1 MNAKIRPIRI
11 PFDWILGAL
20 ALSTAMAAMGQA
32 ASPASVHGQSAVP
45 PLVEKKGVVSWKVLA
60 QAKPKLLNN
69 KAVVE
74 FGGDVAALNNRT
86 IKLQGYMMPL
96 DPGTQQRHFLLTSA
110 SPTCPY
116 CLPAGA
122 EGLVEVRSTT
132 PIKYTQ
138 DAIIVEGKFLVT
150 SANPM
155 AGYYSLTDAVS
166 AR

>member
-1 MNAKIRPIRI
+1 MTTNFRLKRVR
-11 PFDWILGAL
+11 FDWIIGAL
-20 ALSTAMAAMGQA
+20 ASTTVMVAIGQVA
-32 ASPASVHGQSAVP
+32 PPAPVHGQSAVP
-45 PLVEKKGVVSWKVLA
+45 PLVEKKGIVSWKVLA

-74 FGGDVAALNNRT
+74 FGSEVSGLSNRT

-96 DPGTQQRHFLLTSA
+96 DPGLQQRRFLLTSS
-110 SPTCPY
+110 SPSCPY

-122 EGLVEVRSTT
+122 EGLVEVKSVK

-138 DAIIVEGKFLVT
+138 DVIVVEGKFVVT

>member
-1 MNAKIRPIRI
+1 MNNNVRTNLVR
-11 PFDWILGAL
+11 FDWIIGAL
-20 ALSTAMAAMGQA
+20 ASATVMAAIGQVA
-32 ASPASVHGQSAVP
+32 PSAPIHGQSAVP
-45 PLVEKKGVVSWKVLA
+45 PLVERKGVVSWNVLA
-60 QAKPKLLNN
+60 QAKPKLLSN
-69 KAVVE
+69 KVVVE
-74 FGGDVAALNNRT
+74 FGAEVSGLNNRT

-96 DPGTQQRHFLLTSA
+96 DPGLQQRHFLLTSSA
-110 SPTCPY
+110 PTCPY

-122 EGLVEVRSTT
+122 EGLVEVKSAT

-138 DAIIVEGKFLVT
+138 DVIVVEGKFVVT